1 MAAPNIVN
9 VALINANSNNMTLST
24 TSEIGLLSNP
34 ASSGKVYKVNTILVA
49 NRETNANA
57 VNVTVNLYSGAAI
70 TGTGIYL
77 TNLISVPG
85 FSTLV
90 ISDKSTSFYLEEN
103 KSIGIKSG
111 TSNGLTVMC
120 SWEEIS

>member
-34 ASSGKVYKVNTILVA
+34 ASSGKVYKVNTIMVA
-49 NRETNANA
+49 NRENNANA
-57 VNVTVNLYSGAAI
+57 VNVTVNVYSSAALGG
-70 TGTGIYL
+70 TGTYL

-103 KSIGIKSG
+103 ESIGIKSG
-111 TSNGLTVMC
+111 TSNGLASMI

>member
-9 VALINANSNNMTLST
+9 VSLINANSNNMVLST

-34 ASSGKVYKVNTILVA
+34 AASGKVYKVNTIMVA

-57 VNVTVNLYSGAAI
+57 VNVTVNVYTGAAL
-70 TGTGIYL
+70 TGTGTYL

-85 FSTLV
+85 YSTLV
-90 ISDKSTSFYLEEN
+90 ISDKSTAFYLQEN
-103 KSIGIKSG
+103 QSIGIKSG
-111 TSNGLTVMC
+111 TSNGHSVMT

>member
-1 MAAPNIVN
+1 MAAPNIVS
-9 VALINANSNNMTLST
+9 VALINANANTQLLST
-24 TSEIGLLSNP
+24 TAEIGLLSNP

-111 TSNGLTVMC
+111 TSNGLTVLC